1 MSQYK
6 TYGQQQSLRI
16 SFNSHTSKKCIG
28 CITEYCNLDINNVQC
43 LPVYIQA
50 VFCPATKSIL
60 LVLTVVETTTFA
72 LVISAQNI
80 FGQKQNTVV
89 LVLCLAVETVT
100 YTLMIVMMTLN

>member
-1 MSQYK
+1 
-6 TYGQQQSLRI
+6 
-16 SFNSHTSKKCIG
+16 
-28 CITEYCNLDINNVQC
+28 
-43 LPVYIQA
+43 VYIQA

-80 FGQKQNTVV
+80 FGQKQNTIV